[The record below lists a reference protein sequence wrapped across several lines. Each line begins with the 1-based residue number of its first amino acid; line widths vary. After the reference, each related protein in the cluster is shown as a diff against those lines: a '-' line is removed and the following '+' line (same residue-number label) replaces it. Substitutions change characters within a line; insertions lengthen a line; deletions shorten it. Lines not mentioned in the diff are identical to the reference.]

1 MPEKRYLVDL
11 TPEEQ
16 GSLTALTRKGKSAAR
31 SIRRAQ
37 TLLLAHEGF
46 TDAAIAQ
53 RLNIGH
59 ATVER
64 TRQRFVEEGLDAALS
79 DKPRPGARRKLD
91 GKQEAF
97 LVALACSA
105 PPEGRDKWSMQLL
118 ADRMVALGVV
128 ETLSDETV
136 RQRLKQTSCNRG
148 GRNAGA
154 SRR

>member
-11 TPEEQ
+11 TPEERA
-16 GSLTALTRKGKSAAR
+16 SLDAFTRKGKAAAR
-31 SIRRAQ
+31 SIRRAH
-37 TLLLAHEGF
+37 TLLLADEGL
-46 TDAAIAQ
+46 TDAAIAR

-64 TRQRFVEEGLDAALS
+64 TRHRFVEEGLDKALS

-105 PPEGRDKWSMQLL
+105 PPEGRDKWTMQLL
-118 ADRMVALGVV
+118 ADRLVTLGVV

-136 RQRLKQTSCNRG
+136 RQRLKQTNSNRG

>member
-1 MPEKRYLVDL
+1 MPEKRYIVDL
-11 TPEEQ
+11 TPEERT
-16 GSLTALTRKGKSAAR
+16 SLDALTRKGKAAAR

-37 TLLLAHEGF
+37 TLLLADEGL
-46 TDAAIAQ
+46 TDAAIAL

-79 DKPRPGARRKLD
+79 EKPRPGARRKLD

-97 LVALACSA
+97 LVALACSD
-105 PPEGRDKWSMQLL
+105 PPEGRAKWTMQLL
-118 ADRMVALGVV
+118 ADRLVTLGVV

-136 RQRLKQTSCNRG
+136 RQRLKQTNSNRG
-148 GRNAGA
+148 GRSAGA